1 MFSAGNFQRNGYG
14 DREWSGGERGKAE
27 RKHGRGRNRET
38 REGASGGAIGGE
50 GVARDERGRS
60 KKKKKNIERDL
71 SKAFLGLLTL
81 YEFSPN
87 IPHVRAKND
96 PTPLS
101 IPNHFP
107 SLLKSPK
114 LSPPTAQTTR

>member
-87 IPHVRAKND
+87 IPHVRAKNAQ
-96 PTPLS
+96 PLY
-101 IPNHFP
+101 PFP
-107 SLLKSPK
+107 IISHHY
-114 LSPPTAQTTR
+114 

>member
-87 IPHVRAKND
+87 PTRSSEKC